1 MFHEYSRARPV
12 LFCIVTESDSC
23 TSPFYDYS
31 VHFLVLLIHIHG
43 EHLVVYRDGIV
54 VSGTY
59 IYGAYRFRCCT
70 CRSRMCS
77 SKKSTS
83 KVRRLVVP
91 VTAVGISAVFF
102 TNVQVSEVAE
112 RHLVLIFIWTDV
124 YDFVFQLAFLV
135 LWTHIAFICAAFFFI
150 CAAFFFDVFITILV
164 DLLSFVLIDA
174 FSLFCH
180 ISQPRNVCSLLA
192 WLLARCLA
200 TLYHSVSC
208 IRQYGNASRVP
219 LRCE

>member
-1 MFHEYSRARPV
+1 MFHEYSRVRPV

-31 VHFLVLLIHIHG
+31 VHFLVVLVNIHG
-43 EHLVVYRDGIV
+43 EHLVVYRNGIV

-70 CRSRMCS
+70 CLTRVCS

-124 YDFVFQLAFLV
+124 YDFIFLYAVFV
-135 LWTHIAFICAAFFFI
+135 LWTHIAFICAAFFL
-150 CAAFFFDVFITILV
+150 DVFIPVFV
-164 DLLSFVLIDA
+164 DLLIVVHIYIDG
-174 FSLFCH
+174 SLVHFL
-180 ISQPRNVCSLLA
+180 QPRSVCSLLA
-192 WLLARCLA
+192 CLLARSLV

-208 IRQYGNASRVP
+208 IRQYGNASRIP